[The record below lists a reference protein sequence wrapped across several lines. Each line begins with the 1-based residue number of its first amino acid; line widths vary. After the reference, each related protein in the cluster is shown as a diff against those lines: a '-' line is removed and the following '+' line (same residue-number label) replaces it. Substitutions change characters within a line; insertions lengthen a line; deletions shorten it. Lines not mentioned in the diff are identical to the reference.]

1 MFVRI
6 SRRISTFCQ
15 RDITLQMLKTKCIRI
30 LSYGFEACPVTKS
43 QLSSI
48 NLAINGSYERYKLV
62 IWILL
67 ITVDWFVS
75 IYLVLRWSVAL
86 KNSRAGSVSVKTLQ
100 LNMQWVFNVL
110 CCTSYSSARLSSYVY
125 FCTALFCCAT
135 NTMVNKGL
143 YVIYIIIIRPR
154 RSR

>member
-43 QLSSI
+43 KLSSI
-48 NLAINGSYERYKLV
+48 NLATNGSYERYKLV

-86 KNSRAGSVSVKTLQ
+86 KNSLAGSASVKTLQ
-100 LNMQWVFNVL
+100 LNMQWVYLTYYAALHIVL
-110 CCTSYSSARLSSYVY
+110 LGCRLTYIFVPRCFVVLPTLWWIRVY
-125 FCTALFCCAT
+125 
-135 NTMVNKGL
+135 M
-143 YVIYIIIIRPR
+143 YYY
-154 RSR
+154 

>member
-6 SRRISTFCQ
+6 GRRISKFCE
-15 RDITLQMLKTKCIRI
+15 RDVTLQMLKTKCIRI

-100 LNMQWVFNVL
+100 LNMQWVFNVYS
-110 CCTSYSSARLSSYVY
+110 CTSYTCTSALLSSYV
-125 FCTALFCCAT
+125 FFVPRCFVVLPTLWW
-135 NTMVNKGL
+135 
-143 YVIYIIIIRPR
+143 IRVYMYYYYYH
-154 RSR
+154 